1 MPPQD
6 DQDDARLT
14 PLQKAVIG
22 ALVFA
27 LVLTML
33 GAVLLILAGY
43 GVGATGG

>member
-6 DQDDARLT
+6 DQDNA
-14 PLQKAVIG
+14 PLSRFQVFIIA

-43 GVGATGG
+43 GVGVTGG